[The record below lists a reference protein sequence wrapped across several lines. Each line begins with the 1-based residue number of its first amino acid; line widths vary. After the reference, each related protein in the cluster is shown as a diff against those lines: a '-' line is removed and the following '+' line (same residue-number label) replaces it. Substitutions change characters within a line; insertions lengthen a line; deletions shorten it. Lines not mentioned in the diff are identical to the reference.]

1 MLWLVII
8 GHLYII
14 GVEWQFEGLLT
25 NMLYSVGPMPKYSR
39 FLITGTGDRSADI
52 KVLAAE

>member
-14 GVEWQFEGLLT
+14 GVERQFEGLLT

-52 KVLAAE
+52 KVSWC